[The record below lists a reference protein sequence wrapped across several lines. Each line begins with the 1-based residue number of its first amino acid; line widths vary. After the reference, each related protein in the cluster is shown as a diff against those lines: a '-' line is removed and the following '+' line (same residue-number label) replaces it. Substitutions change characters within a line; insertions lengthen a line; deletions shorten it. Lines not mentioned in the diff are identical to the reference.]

1 MTCRQLFSSADE
13 QRTHYKTDFHRFN
26 LKRKIAQLAPVSLE
40 QFNQK
45 VEALKIS
52 TEPSAFAKDCEVC
65 GKRYLSEGAYQQHMQ
80 SNKHREAAEKGKP
93 VGAAP
98 AAEANVATESK
109 VDPETTP
116 KENTTEQKPAENTEN
131 NTENKEEHKSTVSIT
146 NCLFCNTASS
156 TFKQN
161 MKHMARV
168 HSFFIPDVEYLKDV
182 KDLIEYLEEK
192 VYTYYM
198 CLYCNG
204 KGRGFHSV
212 EAVQGHMRD
221 CSHCKIIYED
231 NEEEYAEFY
240 DFERYNKDW
249 NLADSAELDGEKK
262 DGQAEQDGVV
272 KDKKDKE
279 PVGKGVPKLME
290 SNMELVLVDSNK
302 VLGHRALQVYYNQR
316 PRNDGNSLTLS
327 LMKEYRKLAQRERFT
342 QTNIDFNTRQKMSM
356 VAMRRDVKGNRLA
369 KARFRCQNS
378 L

>member
-26 LKRKIAQLAPVSLE
+26 LKRKIAQLAPITME
-40 QFNQK
+40 QFSQK

-52 TEPSAFAKDCEVC
+52 TEPAAFAKDCEVC
-65 GKRYLSEGAYQQHMQ
+65 GKRYLSEGAYQTHLQ
-80 SNKHREAAEKGKP
+80 SNKHREAEKGK
-93 VGAAP
+93 AAP
-98 AAEANVATESK
+98 AEANVATESK
-109 VDPETTP
+109 PNPDAP
-116 KENTTEQKPAENTEN
+116 KENTAAAQTTEQKPAENTEN
-131 NTENKEEHKSTVSIT
+131 NAETKEEPKSNVSVN
-146 NCLFCNTASS
+146 NCLFCNTTSN

-168 HSFFIPDVEYLKDV
+168 HSFYIPDVEYLNDV

-192 VYTYYM
+192 VYTHNM

-204 KGRGFHSV
+204 RGRGFHTV

-249 NLADSAELDGEKK
+249 NLAESAELGAEKK
-262 DGQAEQDGVV
+262 DGEAEQSGET

-342 QTNIDFNTRQKMSM
+342 QTNIDFTTRQKMSM